1 MKHYYCNFPL
11 SDEGHMTNN
20 NYETSLLQ
28 FPLFKIDLRLTGLE
42 MMVIELRNATLRLV
56 SVTPGGHDHYSNS
69 LRTVTL

>member
-11 SDEGHMTNN
+11 YDEGHMTNN
-20 NYETSLLQ
+20 NYKTSLLQ
-28 FPLFKIDLRLTGLE
+28 FPLFEIDLRNG
-42 MMVIELRNATLRLV
+42 TLQLV